1 MLKTRSEEMRDR
13 FTIQRR
19 VNNDDGYGNTAGA
32 WADQFTVWGGIE
44 FRRGG
49 EGVLAARL
57 AARQPAI
64 LTVRSSAQARGILA
78 SDRAVNARTGE
89 IFNVRETPRESR
101 DNRGFL
107 EVLVEAGV
115 AT

>member
-1 MLKTRSEEMRDR
+1 MVGAGDLRER

-19 VNNDDGYGNTAGA
+19 VNSQDGHGNSVGP

-64 LTVRSSAQARGILA
+64 LTIRNSAQARGILA

-89 IFNVRETPRESR
+89 VFNIRELPREAR
-101 DNRGFL
+101 ENRGFL
-107 EVLVEAGV
+107 EMLVEAGV